1 MLFSAANLPLCTIN
15 GERDFDQIFDDLEKF
30 VLEVLQSEKEPPTKI
45 KPQIDENPISVVE
58 QEKPEPE
65 EKIEKPTSRP
75 SSSLRG
81 RKKDSKKV

>member
-1 MLFSAANLPLCTIN
+1 MCTIN

-58 QEKPEPE
+58 PEKPEPE

-75 SSSLRG
+75 SSSSRG
-81 RKKDSKKV
+81 RKKDSKKVKLLYSVYYT